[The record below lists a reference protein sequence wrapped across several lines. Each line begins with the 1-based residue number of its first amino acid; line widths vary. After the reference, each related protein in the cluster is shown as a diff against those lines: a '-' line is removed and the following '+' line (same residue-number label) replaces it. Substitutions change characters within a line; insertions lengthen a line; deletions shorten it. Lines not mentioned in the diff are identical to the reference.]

1 MCVDRGLP
9 ERPASHGV
17 SEGGDYVGLGLGSS
31 ARVEAQCGAD
41 VDADAIPAKVS
52 EQTQADGD
60 GGLANDVLEV
70 NQYAAPT

>member
-1 MCVDRGLP
+1 MDRGLP
-9 ERPASHGV
+9 ERPTSHGV
-17 SEGGDYVGLGLGSS
+17 SEGGGYDGRGLGSR
-31 ARVEAQCGAD
+31 ARVEAPCGAD

-60 GGLANDVLEV
+60 GGLAIDVLEV